1 MLLETLDIKKNDV
14 VIFSQNIFDLG
25 KNFKII
31 YKDDPKKEI
40 KPISYIDVCQFI
52 DEFAPKNIIIY
63 RLLTN
68 IKDFE
73 IYLPKYGYILTI
85 NMNPELI
92 YFDPVFAIREL
103 QEYNQTANYYN
114 IRFRIQQVGLT
125 TLNRTESNP
134 NYAEIYSIDLE
145 SSEALNQNDK
155 VFADALFSNFK
166 DKQNNKLNEPIK
178 RKPSAAKLTSAS
190 EKSFAE
196 KIPKLKSKEA
206 NKGKKI
212 ISSLQTTKTD
222 DELISKNNINKVK
235 ISEVFDFDYK
245 KMRKISISPS
255 NHFINKN
262 RNSQENLISKSKSEV
277 KTTDTPFSKFLDEKR
292 EGKSDIQKIE
302 ITKENP
308 IIDIFKYSISLN
320 KLKEKENQHYVL
332 KLDTKKNQ

>member
-25 KNFKII
+25 KNFQII
-31 YKDDPKKEI
+31 YKDDPNKEI
-40 KPISYIDVCQFI
+40 KPVSYNEVCQFI
-52 DEFAPKNIIIY
+52 DEFTPKNIIIY

-103 QEYNQTANYYN
+103 QEYNQAANYYN

-125 TLNRTESNP
+125 TLNRIEATV

-155 VFADALFSNFK
+155 VFADALFANNK
-166 DKQNNKLNEPIK
+166 NDQNNKLNESIK
-178 RKPSAAKLTSAS
+178 RKPSASKLISVS

-196 KIPKLKSKEA
+196 KIPKLNSETSR
-206 NKGKKI
+206 KGNKI
-212 ISSLQTTKTD
+212 ISSLQTKKAV
-222 DELISKNNINKVK
+222 DESIKKNDVK
-235 ISEVFDFDYK
+235 ISEDLNFDYK
-245 KMRKISISPS
+245 KMGKISINPS
-255 NHFINKN
+255 NHFINNK
-262 RNSQENLISKSKSEV
+262 SNLSDKIKTKSKPKV
-277 KTTDTPFSKFLDEKR
+277 NTTNTPFSKFLGDKR
-292 EGKSDIQKIE
+292 EGKSDIMKIE
-302 ITKENP
+302 VTKENP
-308 IIDIFKYSISLN
+308 IINIFKYSISLS
-320 KLKEKENQHYVL
+320 KIKEKENRHYVL
-332 KLDTKKNQ
+332 KLDTKKTQ